1 MPLRLNAA
9 LAVILVC
16 LGAGAPARAVD
27 EDVNAYV
34 NGNFE
39 AMSAEQR
46 ALSVDMERAIDRA
59 ATSPDLR
66 LRVLAAPWIS
76 MQQRITKPEVRFPTV
91 KELADAAQGSTD
103 LYVLAVMAAICRG
116 AMVPGCSATDFLH
129 RWTEVAPQDARAWL
143 NLALWERSQGHEE
156 ASVQAFQK
164 ITTANEL
171 SDPHAMGLQIAIA
184 ATKEE
189 GPPSRDQLVLV
200 SQAAATGSM
209 AALPIPSLVP
219 WCGSDDTLTPA
230 CRHLADLMLERGSLL
245 DFGLALAILDRLPAT
260 ATAERQRLAIE
271 KKAYF
276 WALGRPTTC
285 YLDRALNK
293 LPESPDCSDTDWLN
307 RVAALGEV
315 RYAKAELQRL
325 GVSVADAAAAHDHD
339 VAAAH

>member
-1 MPLRLNAA
+1 MRLHLNLA
-9 LAVILVC
+9 LAIVLVC
-16 LGAGAPARAVD
+16 LGAFAPARAAD
-27 EDVNAYV
+27 EDINAYV

-46 ALSVDMERAIDRA
+46 ALSVEMERAIDRA

-66 LRVLAAPWIS
+66 LRVLAARWFPDQPRIS
-76 MQQRITKPEVRFPTV
+76 KPEVRLPTI

-103 LYVLAVMAAICRG
+103 PYVLAVMAARCRG
-116 AMVPGCSATDFLH
+116 TMASECNAADFLH

-143 NLALWERSQGHEE
+143 NLAMWERSQSHEE
-156 ASVQAFQK
+156 ASVQAFKK
-164 ITTANEL
+164 ITTANEF

-209 AALPIPSLVP
+209 VALPIPSLVP

-276 WALGRPTTC
+276 WALGRPATC

-293 LPESPDCSDTDWLN
+293 EPESPDCSATDWLN
-307 RVAALGEV
+307 GAAALGEV
-315 RYAKAELQRL
+315 RYAKAELQRQ
-325 GVSVADAAAAHDHD
+325 GVSVADAAAAYDHD
-339 VAAAH
+339 LASVR

>member
-16 LGAGAPARAVD
+16 LGAVASARAVD

-76 MQQRITKPEVRFPTV
+76 MQQRITKPEVRFPTA

-103 LYVLAVMAAICRG
+103 PYVLAVMAAICRG
-116 AMVPGCSATDFLH
+116 AMVPGCSTTDFLH
-129 RWTEVAPQDARAWL
+129 RWTAVAPQDARAWL
-143 NLALWERSQGHEE
+143 NLAMWERSQGHEA
-156 ASVQAFQK
+156 ASVQAFKK
-164 ITTANEL
+164 IATANEL
-171 SDPHAMGLQIAIA
+171 SDPQAMGLQIAIS
-184 ATKEE
+184 ATKD
-189 GPPSRDQLVLV
+189 GSSSSQDQLVLAA
-200 SQAAATGSM
+200 QASAT
-209 AALPIPSLVP
+209 ASLVTLP
-219 WCGSDDTLTPA
+219 LSGPTQWCGTDDTVALA
-230 CRHLADLMLERGSLL
+230 CRHLADLMLERGGLL
-245 DFGLALAILDRLPAT
+245 DFGLALAIVDRLPAT
-260 ATAERQRLAIE
+260 TPTERQRLATE

-276 WALGRPTTC
+276 WALEIPTTC

-293 LPESPDCSDTDWLN
+293 LPESPDCPATDWLN

-315 RYAKAELQRL
+315 RYAKAELRRRNI
-325 GVSVADAAAAHDHD
+325 SVAAAAAAYDHD
-339 VAAAH
+339 LAAAH